1 MGNKNPNTS
10 EIVRLKKQESE
21 LKKQSVLSVLKELT
35 LLDDPINNPISK
47 AEICRRAGVS
57 KTFLY
62 TYKKELIEP
71 INKAINQQNKKTR
84 VMSQKQVFTE
94 TSKDRVIE
102 SLKRRIKSLED
113 ENKKLKN
120 DNAIL
125 LGKLAQKWK
134 AIIFIIKKVGAN

>member
-1 MGNKNPNTS
+1 MGNKNPNTE
-10 EIVRLKKQESE
+10 EIIRLKKQESE
-21 LKKQSVLSVLKELT
+21 FKKQAVLSVLKELE

-62 TYKKELIEP
+62 TYKDELIEP
-71 INKAINQQNKKTR
+71 INKAINKQNKKMR
-84 VMSQKQVFTE
+84 IISQKQTFTE

-102 SLKRRIKSLED
+102 SLKRRIQSLEE
-113 ENKKLKN
+113 ENRKLKN

-125 LGKLAQKWK
+125 LGKLAQK
-134 AIIFIIKKVGAN
+134 

>member
-1 MGNKNPNTS
+1 MANKNPNTS

-21 LKKQSVLSVLKELT
+21 LKRQSVLSVLKELT

-62 TYKKELIEP
+62 TYKEELIEP
-71 INKAINQQNKKTR
+71 INKAINQQNKKMR
-84 VMSQKQVFTE
+84 VISQKQVFTE

-102 SLKRRIKSLED
+102 SLKRRIQSLEE

-125 LGKLAQKWK
+125 LGKLAQK
-134 AIIFIIKKVGAN
+134 

>member
-1 MGNKNPNTS
+1 MGNKNPNTE
-10 EIVRLKKQESE
+10 EIIRLKKQESE
-21 LKKQSVLSVLKELT
+21 FKKQAVLSVLKELE
-35 LLDDPINNPISK
+35 LLDDPLNNPISK

-62 TYKKELIEP
+62 TYKDELIEP
-71 INKAINQQNKKTR
+71 INKAINKQNKKMR
-84 VMSQKQVFTE
+84 IISQKQTFTE

-102 SLKRRIKSLED
+102 SLKRRIQSLEE

-125 LGKLAQKWK
+125 LGKLAQK
-134 AIIFIIKKVGAN
+134 

>member
-10 EIVRLKKQESE
+10 EIVRLKKQESQ

-62 TYKKELIEP
+62 TYKEELIEP
-71 INKAINQQNKKTR
+71 INKAINQQNKKMR

-125 LGKLAQKWK
+125 LGKLAQK
-134 AIIFIIKKVGAN
+134 

>member
-1 MGNKNPNTS
+1 MGNKNPNTA
-10 EIVRLKKQESE
+10 EIIRLKKQESE
-21 LKKQSVLSVLKELT
+21 VKKQAVLSVLKELK
-35 LLDDPINNPISK
+35 LLDDPLNNPISK

-62 TYKKELIEP
+62 TYKDELLEP
-71 INKAINQQNKKTR
+71 INKAINKQNKK
-84 VMSQKQVFTE
+84 VKIISQKQTFTE

-102 SLKRRIKSLED
+102 SLKRRIQSLED

-125 LGKLAQKWK
+125 LGKLATK
-134 AIIFIIKKVGAN
+134 

>member
-1 MGNKNPNTS
+1 MGNKNPNTL
-10 EIVRLKKQESE
+10 EIIRLKKKESN
-21 LKKQSVLSVLKELT
+21 LKKQAVLSVLKELE
-35 LLDDPINNPISK
+35 LLNDPLNNPISK

-62 TYKKELIEP
+62 TYKDELLEP
-71 INKAINQQNKKTR
+71 INNAINKQNKKMK
-84 VMSQKQVFTE
+84 VISQKQTFTE

-102 SLKRRIKSLED
+102 SLKRRIKCLEE

-125 LGKLAQKWK
+125 LGKLAQK
-134 AIIFIIKKVGAN
+134 

>member
-1 MGNKNPNTS
+1 MANKNPNTS

-21 LKKQSVLSVLKELT
+21 VKKQAVLSVLKELE
-35 LLDDPINNPISK
+35 LLDDPLNNPISK

-62 TYKKELIEP
+62 TYKDEILEP
-71 INKAINQQNKKTR
+71 INKAINKQNKK
-84 VMSQKQVFTE
+84 VKVISQKQTFTE

-102 SLKRRIKSLED
+102 SLKRKIQSLEE

-120 DNAIL
+120 DNSIL
-125 LGKLAQKWK
+125 LGKLAQKFRLCFK
-134 AIIFIIKKVGAN
+134 SMLKMI

>member
-1 MGNKNPNTS
+1 MGNKNPNTE
-10 EIVRLKKQESE
+10 EIIRLKKQESE
-21 LKKQSVLSVLKELT
+21 FKKQAVLSVLKELE

-62 TYKKELIEP
+62 TYKDELIEP
-71 INKAINQQNKKTR
+71 INKAINKQNKKMR
-84 VMSQKQVFTE
+84 IISQKQTFTE

-102 SLKRRIKSLED
+102 SLKRRIQSLEE

-120 DNAIL
+120 DIAIL
-125 LGKLAQKWK
+125 LGKLAQK
-134 AIIFIIKKVGAN
+134 

>member
-10 EIVRLKKQESE
+10 EIIRLKKQESDY
-21 LKKQSVLSVLKELT
+21 KKQAVLSVLKELE
-35 LLDDPINNPISK
+35 LLDDPLNNHISK

-62 TYKKELIEP
+62 TYKDELLEP
-71 INKAINQQNKKTR
+71 INKAINKQNKKMK
-84 VMSQKQVFTE
+84 VISKKQTFTE

-102 SLKRRIKSLED
+102 SLKRRIQSLED

-125 LGKLAQKWK
+125 LGKLAQK
-134 AIIFIIKKVGAN
+134 